1 MTFVQFKTPA
11 RKSDINNLFENL
23 FTPLSSLTKEAYENI
38 NTRHTVPVNI
48 NESDTGY
55 KLELVAPGFNKEDF
69 KIDIDKKLMTISV
82 QKEIEEN
89 KEQKQIRNEY
99 SFQSFKRSFTIDDK
113 IDADNISAQYNNGVL
128 ILNLPR
134 KQEVKEPVKQIK
146 IN

>member
-55 KLELVAPGFNKEDF
+55 ELELVAPGFNKEDF

-89 KEQKQIRNEY
+89 KEQKQIRKEY
-99 SFQSFKRSFTIDDK
+99 SFQPFKRSFTIDDK

>member
-55 KLELVAPGFNKEDF
+55 ELELVAPGFNKEDF

-89 KEQKQIRNEY
+89 KEQKQIRKEY